1 MAGEAL
7 TLRFGTDFAGAQ
19 RSLGELAATVGSN
32 MGNIAKAAT
41 GAGAAFKSL
50 QAEGSVNMLA
60 LARAATAASATLRRD
75 VTGGAGEATAAIV
88 KYAATWNNAKI
99 ASTLSIEAI
108 KVAFAMHNPVLA
120 VAAQMLGT
128 YKYALGGVAAGALTV
143 YEAIKMVTAEM
154 AKVNTVI
161 AGAEKAGV
169 SATLFQVWINQADK
183 ARLSIEQ
190 METALQTAAKAVR
203 PTFDNAGNQQI
214 SEFMRLS
221 DELQNGKGFATQSFQ
236 AFKEAGDDMDKLVQ
250 AAAMLVRDLQQA
262 GDQMGDMRLKA
273 LATQT
278 AVQLWGEGGRKL
290 AEALEAGKIS
300 IADVQ
305 TKAAELG
312 NVFSDR
318 VVAAQKEMNGLLA
331 EANARLSREMHPAME
346 TLVGLGF
353 HFQNIWLQI
362 VKYSGDVV
370 ANINAAVG
378 AQGRLA
384 NFGGIS
390 GLGNYQ
396 DKDLEAALK
405 DKAAQLRAGV
415 ATAPQFAGHPAPP
428 ARPSLSSLENQ
439 KSVHEPKGSS
449 PTESADEV
457 ERFIKSLEK
466 QNAALAGEARAIG
479 KSNIEREKSI
489 DLAKAEEAALER
501 KKPLTEKERSDVL
514 ALAEAH
520 ATLKQKI
527 DDAAKA
533 KQNEQAAQQFYG
545 DQAFNIVDGLISQH
559 KKLKDVLGDVAKAFE
574 QAALK
579 SLLMGQG
586 PLAGLFGMSGK
597 DGNMGGLFG
606 GLFGLFSSKAE
617 GGVAGSGP
625 FSLAPI
631 AAFANAPRFAD
642 GGGIPSI
649 LHPGEIVLN
658 AAQQK
663 NAAAAMGGGVTVHNY
678 AGVNIEPR
686 VTRSGVELIV
696 TEYMAK
702 GFRSYDKGLMSNIGD
717 KQSRQF

>member
-278 AVQLWGEGGRKL
+278 AVQLWGESGRKI
-290 AEALEAGKIS
+290 AEALETGRVS
-300 IADVQ
+300 IENVNQ
-305 TKAAELG
+305 KAKELG
-312 NVFSDR
+312 NIFSDR
-318 VVAAQKEMNGLLA
+318 VVAAQKEMNALLE
-331 EANARLSREMHPAME
+331 EANAKFTREMRPAME
-346 TLVGLGF
+346 KIAGLGL
-353 HFQNIWLQI
+353 HFQNYWKNT
-362 VKYSGDVV
+362 VES
-370 ANINAAVG
+370 AAEFV
-378 AQGRLA
+378 GRLNDA
-384 NFGGIS
+384 
-390 GLGNYQ
+390 LGAARAI
-396 DKDLEAALK
+396 KALEASNVQFGSAIGIRA
-405 DKAAQLRAGV
+405 KAPKTMETEDRFAG
-415 ATAPQFAGHPAPP
+415 APQPP

-439 KSVHEPKGSS
+439 KSIHEPKGSS
-449 PTESADEV
+449 PSAQADELD
-457 ERFIKSLEK
+457 RFIKSLEK
-466 QNAALAGEARAIG
+466 QNAALAGEAAAIG
-479 KSNIEREKSI
+479 KTNIERERSI
-489 DLAKAEEAALER
+489 DLAKADEAAKEAFANGSRKSAELDETER
-501 KKPLTEKERSDVL
+501 QKII
-514 ALAEAH
+514 ALADAH
-520 ATLKQKI
+520 VVLKQKI

-533 KQNEQAAQQFYG
+533 KQNKQAAQQFYG

>member
-278 AVQLWGEGGRKL
+278 AVQLWGEGGRKI
-290 AEALEAGKIS
+290 AEALETGRVS
-300 IADVQ
+300 IENVNQ
-305 TKAAELG
+305 KAKELG
-312 NVFSDR
+312 NIFSDR
-318 VVAAQKEMNGLLA
+318 VVAAQKEMSALLE
-331 EANARLSREMHPAME
+331 EANAKFAREMHPAME
-346 TLVGLGF
+346 KIAGLGL
-353 HFQNIWLQI
+353 HFQNYWKNT
-362 VKYSGDVV
+362 VEF
-370 ANINAAVG
+370 AAEFV
-378 AQGRLA
+378 GRLNDA
-384 NFGGIS
+384 
-390 GLGNYQ
+390 LGAARAI
-396 DKDLEAALK
+396 KALEASNVQFGSAIGIRA
-405 DKAAQLRAGV
+405 KAPKTMETEDRFAG
-415 ATAPQFAGHPAPP
+415 APQPP

-527 DDAAKA
+527 DDAARA